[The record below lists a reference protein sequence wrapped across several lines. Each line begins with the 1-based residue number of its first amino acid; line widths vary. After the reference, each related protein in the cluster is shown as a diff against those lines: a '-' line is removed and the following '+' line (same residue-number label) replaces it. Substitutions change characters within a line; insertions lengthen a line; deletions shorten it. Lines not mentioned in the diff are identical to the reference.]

1 MERGE
6 NAERGER
13 REGCDCGMWGVVGM
27 ERGGQPFWRIYE
39 RPLYT
44 VLRTHAKK
52 NKLRWESC
60 SGGAASVALCA
71 VAMGDVAVGDVAV
84 GDIAA
89 AAVV

>member
-1 MERGE
+1 MRKEG
-6 NAERGER
+6 RGER
-13 REGCDCGMWGVVGM
+13 GVIVGCGVWWAWREGGSRFGEFMSVRYIC
-27 ERGGQPFWRIYE
+27 
-39 RPLYT
+39 T
-44 VLRTHAKK
+44 VLRTRAKK